1 MIVVEEFAATVKFSG
16 VFEGTEI
23 EHLRVNRKFNYV
35 VSAPTSSDE
44 SRNIISYLVASGHYI
59 MLSHLHVARFPFT
72 NFISLYLHL

>member
-35 VSAPTSSDE
+35 VSALRQVTNLE
-44 SRNIISYLVASGHYI
+44 ILLV
-59 MLSHLHVARFPFT
+59 T
-72 NFISLYLHL
+72 

>member
-35 VSAPTSSDE
+35 VFVPTSSDE
-44 SRNIISYLVASGHYI
+44 S
-59 MLSHLHVARFPFT
+59 
-72 NFISLYLHL
+72 

>member
-35 VSAPTSSDE
+35 VSASTSSDE
-44 SRNIISYLVASGHYI
+44 S
-59 MLSHLHVARFPFT
+59 
-72 NFISLYLHL
+72 